1 MAIVDA
7 TDEDERQV
15 ASAILDTIT
24 AGAAAKL
31 VELDRQ
37 SGLAICGPNVR

>member
-15 ASAILDTIT
+15 ASAILEMIT

-31 VELDRQ
+31 VELYCGT
-37 SGLAICGPNVR
+37 GLAICGPNVR